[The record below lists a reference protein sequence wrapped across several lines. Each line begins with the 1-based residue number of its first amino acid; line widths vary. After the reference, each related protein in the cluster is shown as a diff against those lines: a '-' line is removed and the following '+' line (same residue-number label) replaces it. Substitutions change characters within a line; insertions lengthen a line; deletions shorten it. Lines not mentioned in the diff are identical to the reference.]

1 MRKLLL
7 STTALIAA
15 GAISSAAVADVSIL
29 VVISFLTKTMTQE

>member
-15 GAISSAAVADVSIL
+15 GAISSAAVADGPSVFW
-29 VVISFLTKTMTQE
+29 FL